1 MNEQEDN
8 NTMQLELDVES
19 RGEATVVAVRG
30 SAGMQDADRLR
41 SALEELAEKKVPV
54 IVLDLS
60 GMDFICSLGLGAII
74 NGHLKSR
81 HHKGQIRLV
90 NPQKPIRD
98 LLETTRLT
106 RLFPIYADVD
116 QAVAG

>member
-1 MNEQEDN
+1 MNQQGENDSA
-8 NTMQLELDVES
+8 QLQIDVDE

-41 SALEELAEKKVPV
+41 MTLEELAERKVPL
-54 IVLDLS
+54 IVLELS

-90 NPQKPIRD
+90 NPQKSIRD